1 MSPAAEQLHN
11 VAWRALDGAHR
22 IHARGGATARRYADG
37 FAPIAAV
44 ADPSRPDLVALRALA
59 EPGQVLYLAGVER
72 GDWPGFELLH
82 ETEVEQMV
90 ATDSPA
96 LHDEGGYVAARA
108 LGAADAEAMQ
118 ALVARTRPGPFGPRM
133 PELGRYAGI
142 FAERR
147 LVAMAGLRMAAGGWR
162 ELSGVCT
169 DPACTGRGLASVLVR
184 HLQRELARQG
194 QRLFL
199 HVDTDNAR
207 ARRLYRSL
215 DFMPLR
221 RQRLCTLRRLAD

>member
-1 MSPAAEQLHN
+1 MSAAVDELRN

-44 ADPSRPDLVALRALA
+44 ADPSRPDHVALRALA

-72 GDWPGFELLH
+72 SDWPGFELLH

-90 ATDSPA
+90 AAATPA
-96 LHDEGGYVAARA
+96 IGHEGGHIAVRA
-108 LGAADAEAMQ
+108 LGAPDAVAMQ
-118 ALVARTRPGPFGPRM
+118 DLVARTRPGPFGPRM
-133 PELGRYAGI
+133 AELGRYLGV
-142 FAERR
+142 FAEHR

-169 DPACTGRGLASVLVR
+169 DPAFSGRGLASVLVR
-184 HLQRELARQG
+184 RLQHEAAQQG

-199 HVDTDNAR
+199 HVDTGNRR
-207 ARRLYRSL
+207 ARTLYRNL

-221 RQRLCTLRRLAD
+221 RQRLSVQRRRAD